1 MALQTHTPD
10 DALIVKAAA
19 MAAEKTP
26 CPDAKAECHKHA
38 AELGIILVE
47 APEPSEG
54 ETRRHR
60 AHPMA

>member
-10 DALIVKAAA
+10 DDLLRRVEQL
-19 MAAEKTP
+19 AAEKAP

-38 AELGIILVE
+38 AALGIILVE
-47 APEPSEG
+47 TPEPSEG

-60 AHPMA
+60 KHPMA